1 MEKITIIDHPKWGGV
16 IQVKYRRAT
25 LVEIFYCGDNED
37 EDEVQYL
44 TRDSAL
50 EIARG
55 FVRNLFG
62 YNAVQTTDGMSLFPK
77 HTPIQES

>member
-1 MEKITIIDHPKWGGV
+1 MEKTSIIDHPEAG
-16 IQVKYRRAT
+16 IILVKYEEVT
-25 LVEIFYCGDNED
+25 LVEVFYCQDNEE

-55 FVRNLFG
+55 FARNLFG
-62 YNAVQTTDGMSLFPK
+62 YNAVQTTDGISLFPK
-77 HTPIQES
+77 YTPIQIV

>member
-1 MEKITIIDHPKWGGV
+1 MEKTTIIDYPEMGI
-16 IQVKYRRAT
+16 IQVKYRGAT
-25 LVEIFYCGDNED
+25 LVEVFYCDDNGD
-37 EDEVQYL
+37 EDKVQYL

-62 YNAVQTTDGMSLFPK
+62 YNAVQTTDGMGLFPK

>member
-1 MEKITIIDHPKWGGV
+1 MEKTTIIDHPEAG
-16 IQVKYRRAT
+16 IILVKYEKVT
-25 LVEIFYCGDNED
+25 LVEVFYCQDNEE

-55 FVRNLFG
+55 FARNLFG
-62 YNAVQTTDGMSLFPK
+62 YNTVQTTDGISLFPK
-77 HTPIQES
+77 YTPIQIV

>member
-1 MEKITIIDHPKWGGV
+1 MEKTTIIDYPEMGV
-16 IQVKYRRAT
+16 IQVKYRRAI
-25 LVEIFYCGDNED
+25 LVEVFYCDDNGD
-37 EDEVQYL
+37 EDKVQYL

-62 YNAVQTTDGMSLFPK
+62 DNAV
-77 HTPIQES
+77 

>member
-1 MEKITIIDHPKWGGV
+1 MEKTIIIDYTDVGI
-16 IQVKYRRAT
+16 IQVKYKEVT
-25 LVEIFYCGDNED
+25 LVEVFYCDDNED
-37 EDEVQYL
+37 EDKVQYL

-77 HTPIQES
+77 YTPIQIV

>member
-1 MEKITIIDHPKWGGV
+1 MEKTTIIDYPEMGI

-25 LVEIFYCGDNED
+25 LVEVFYCEDNGD
-37 EDEVQYL
+37 EDNVQYL

-55 FVRNLFG
+55 FARNLFG
-62 YNAVQTTDGMSLFPK
+62 YNAVQTTDGISLFLK
-77 HTPIQES
+77 YTPIQIV

>member
-1 MEKITIIDHPKWGGV
+1 MEKTTIIDYPEMGI

-25 LVEIFYCGDNED
+25 LVEVFYCDDNGD
-37 EDEVQYL
+37 EDKVQYL

-62 YNAVQTTDGMSLFPK
+62 YNAVPTTDGISLFPR

>member
-1 MEKITIIDHPKWGGV
+1 MEKTTIIDYPEMGI

-25 LVEIFYCGDNED
+25 LVEVFYCDDNGD
-37 EDEVQYL
+37 EDKVQYL

-62 YNAVQTTDGMSLFPK
+62 YNAVLTTDGISLFPK

>member
-1 MEKITIIDHPKWGGV
+1 MEKTTIIDHPEAG
-16 IQVKYRRAT
+16 IILVKYEKVT
-25 LVEIFYCGDNED
+25 LVEVFYCQDNEE

-55 FVRNLFG
+55 FARNLFG
-62 YNAVQTTDGMSLFPK
+62 YNAVQTTDGISLFPK
-77 HTPIQES
+77 YTPIQIV

>member
-1 MEKITIIDHPKWGGV
+1 MEKTTIIDYPEWGV

-25 LVEIFYCGDNED
+25 LVEVYYCDDNGDEGK
-37 EDEVQYL
+37 VQYL

-62 YNAVQTTDGMSLFPK
+62 YNAVQTTDGISLFPK
-77 HTPIQES
+77 YTPIQVS

>member
-1 MEKITIIDHPKWGGV
+1 MEKTTIIDYPEMGI
-16 IQVKYRRAT
+16 IQVKYKEVT
-25 LVEIFYCGDNED
+25 LGEFFYCRDFE
-37 EDEVQYL
+37 EHQYL

-50 EIARG
+50 GIARG

-77 HTPIQES
+77 YTPIQIV

>member
-1 MEKITIIDHPKWGGV
+1 MEKTTIIDYPEMGI
-16 IQVKYRRAT
+16 IQVKYRGAT
-25 LVEIFYCGDNED
+25 LVEVFYCRDFE
-37 EDEVQYL
+37 EHQYL

-77 HTPIQES
+77 YTPIQIV

>member
-1 MEKITIIDHPKWGGV
+1 MEKTTIIDYPEMGI

-25 LVEIFYCGDNED
+25 LVEVFYCDDNGD
-37 EDEVQYL
+37 EDKVQYL

-62 YNAVQTTDGMSLFPK
+62 YNAVQTTDGIRLFPK

>member
-1 MEKITIIDHPKWGGV
+1 MEKTTIIDYPEMGI

-25 LVEIFYCGDNED
+25 LVEVFYCDDNGD
-37 EDEVQYL
+37 EDKVQYL

-62 YNAVQTTDGMSLFPK
+62 YNAVTTTDGISLFPK

>member
-1 MEKITIIDHPKWGGV
+1 MEKTSIIDHPEAG
-16 IQVKYRRAT
+16 IILVKYEEVT
-25 LVEIFYCGDNED
+25 LVEVFYCQDNEE

-55 FVRNLFG
+55 FARNLFG
-62 YNAVQTTDGMSLFPK
+62 YNAVQTTEGLSLLPK
-77 HTPIQES
+77 HTPIQIV